1 MGFIKVKL
9 WSGDK
14 PKDMLIRVRDVES
27 VTELEVGG
35 CSIKCS
41 GRTIRV
47 EDNFNDLSKR
57 ITDMERLYSS
67 RVIEVR

>member
-1 MGFIKVKL
+1 MGFIKVRV
-9 WSGDK
+9 WGSE
-14 PKDMLIRVRDVES
+14 PTDMLVRIKDIES
-27 VTELEVGG
+27 VTELKAGG
-35 CSIKCS
+35 CTLTYS

-47 EDNFNDLSKR
+47 EDNFDDLSKR